1 MHRNLSLVH
10 HEAGL
15 LIRLTLPLL
24 FAQLS
29 QTAMG
34 FVDTVMAGRYASIDL
49 AAVAVGSSLF
59 FPVFLFLLGLQSAVT
74 PLVAQANGRGDAAAV
89 RAFVAAEAPWLRVV
103 PADEAVWKSLGAPPK
118 VPTVLVFDRAGAL
131 VRAFDRRAAPIP
143 ALADLEAAL
152 AAISP
157 G

>member
-34 FVDTVMAGRYASIDL
+34 FVDTVMAGRGCPCS
-49 AAVAVGSSLF
+49 
-59 FPVFLFLLGLQSAVT
+59 
-74 PLVAQANGRGDAAAV
+74 
-89 RAFVAAEAPWLRVV
+89 
-103 PADEAVWKSLGAPPK
+103 
-118 VPTVLVFDRAGAL
+118 
-131 VRAFDRRAAPIP
+131 P
-143 ALADLEAAL
+143 ALSAWR
-152 AAISP
+152 
-157 G
+157 

>member
-1 MHRNLSLVH
+1 MHRSLSLVH

-34 FVDTVMAGRYASIDL
+34 FVDTVMAGRYAGIDL

-74 PLVAQANGRGDAAAV
+74 PLVAQANGRGDAAM
-89 RAFVAAEAPWLRVV
+89 
-103 PADEAVWKSLGAPPK
+103 
-118 VPTVLVFDRAGAL
+118 
-131 VRAFDRRAAPIP
+131 
-143 ALADLEAAL
+143 
-152 AAISP
+152 
-157 G
+157 